1 MLGRRVRKNFADE
14 VLKGRLACLRV
25 SEFCGKT
32 AYEGGLF
39 NVRPKFG
46 DTIGWGKVGGRAAH
60 YEMVG

>member
-1 MLGRRVRKNFADE
+1 MLGRRVGTNFADE

-25 SEFCGKT
+25 DEFGGKMVF
-32 AYEGGLF
+32 EGGLF

-46 DTIGWGKVGGRAAH
+46 DTVGWGKVGGRAAH